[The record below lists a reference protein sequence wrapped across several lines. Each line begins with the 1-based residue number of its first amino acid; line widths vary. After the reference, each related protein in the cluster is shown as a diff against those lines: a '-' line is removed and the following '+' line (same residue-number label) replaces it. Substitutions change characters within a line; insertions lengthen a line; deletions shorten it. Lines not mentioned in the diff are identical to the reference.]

1 MGVGGQEGMVILIIL
16 LLHILAPIPSYP
28 HILLPFPHA
37 RQYLCR
43 MRILHVLSAEF
54 FAGSV
59 AYAVQLAEAHR
70 VQGHAV
76 WLLSDSD
83 ALPTGGTQVKM
94 AISDRRFGQRLRNSQ
109 RIRQV
114 VQREGIDVVHAHSR
128 AASWVSYLA
137 LRGLKV
143 PLVSTVHGRQHLHA
157 STSLF
162 DIYGDKVIAICG
174 NLRAHLVAEVK
185 MTPAKIV
192 EIPNGVAFGSL
203 NEELRTKNEE
213 LADTSAGNNPSFLIS
228 SRLPSVPQSSL
239 SEAPRLAFIGR
250 FNGGKGERAAAL
262 LEQVFPVLLRAFA
275 SLRVALIGGELNGLP
290 AAGKVALA
298 QLQTEFGAR
307 VEVVGFTNDVAGWLA
322 RTTLV
327 IGAGRVAIEALGAGR
342 PVLALGEASYAGLVT
357 EASFAAAAASN
368 FGDISAQQTTNE
380 VDFAQLLTDARAFL
394 QAPLPMTT
402 ALQQRVRAHYSL
414 ATVAARVLETYQ
426 AARMRKAVPDFI
438 PVLMYHKIPDA
449 PLATKHQ
456 IYVTKANFEKHLAYF
471 KQRKLT
477 PITFVDYLQYASG
490 ERPLADFPARP
501 IILTFDDGYVD
512 NYTNLLPLMQRY
524 GYRGVMYLLG
534 DFDVRHNQWDLAVDP
549 TEPRSEIMD
558 QAQKQA
564 FVAAGWEIG
573 AHTMSHPRLTTLPP
587 AEVTAELQR
596 SKTALETALQTEI
609 VSFAY
614 PYGDLNEAV
623 KSAVRG
629 AGFVLGVATD
639 TGGLHLE
646 DDRMQVFRINMFPN
660 ETPGSLFKKTSSW
673 YRKYYR
679 WKRGK

>member
-1 MGVGGQEGMVILIIL
+1 
-16 LLHILAPIPSYP
+16 
-28 HILLPFPHA
+28 
-37 RQYLCR
+37 

-70 VQGHAV
+70 AQGHAV
-76 WLLSDSD
+76 WLVSDSD
-83 ALPTGGTQVKM
+83 ELPTGGTQVKA

-114 VQREGIDVVHAHSR
+114 VQRESIDVVHAHSR

-143 PLVSTVHGRQHLHA
+143 PLVSTIHGRQHLHT

-174 NLRAHLVAEVK
+174 NLREHLVAEVK
-185 MTPAKIV
+185 MAPGKIV
-192 EIPNGVAFGSL
+192 EIPNGVAFAAF
-203 NEELRTKNEE
+203 NEES
-213 LADTSAGNNPSFLIS
+213 ADASARNSSSFLLS
-228 SRLPSVPQSSL
+228 PSSL

-262 LEQVFPVLLRAFA
+262 LGQVFPVLLREFA
-275 SLRVALIGGELNGLP
+275 SLRVALIGGELDGLP
-290 AAGKVALA
+290 AAGKMALT
-298 QLQTEFGAR
+298 QLQAEFGAR
-307 VEVVGFTNDVAGWLA
+307 IEVVGFTSDVAGWLA
-322 RTTLV
+322 HTTLV

-342 PVLALGEASYAGLVT
+342 PVLALGEASYAGLVA

-368 FGDISAQQTTNE
+368 FGDISALQTTNE
-380 VDFAQLLTDARAFL
+380 VDFAQLLNDARAFL
-394 QAPLPMTT
+394 QAPSPV
-402 ALQQRVRAHYSL
+402 AISLQQRVRAHYSL

-456 IYVTKANFEKHLAYF
+456 IYVTKEHFARHLAYF
-471 KQRKLT
+471 HKRQLT
-477 PITFVDYLQYASG
+477 PITFADYLQYARG

-512 NYTNLLPLMQRY
+512 NYTNLLPLMQQY

-549 TEPRSEIMD
+549 TEPRSDIMD
-558 QAQKQA
+558 QTQKQA

-573 AHTMSHPRLTTLPP
+573 AHTMSHPRLTTLPL
-587 AEVTAELQR
+587 AEVAAEMQR
-596 SKTALETALQTEI
+596 SKAALETVLQTEI

-614 PYGDLNEAV
+614 PYGDYNEDV
-623 KSAVRG
+623 KIVARE
-629 AGFVLGVATD
+629 AGFALGVATD

>member
-1 MGVGGQEGMVILIIL
+1 
-16 LLHILAPIPSYP
+16 
-28 HILLPFPHA
+28 
-37 RQYLCR
+37 

-70 VQGHAV
+70 AQGHAV
-76 WLLSDSD
+76 WLMSDSD
-83 ALPTGGTQVKM
+83 QLPTGGTQVKA
-94 AISDRRFGQRLRNSQ
+94 AISDRHLGQRLRNA
-109 RIRQV
+109 RLIRRL
-114 VQREGIDVVHAHSR
+114 VQRENIDVVHCHSR
-128 AASWVSYLA
+128 AASWVSYFA
-137 LRGLKV
+137 LRGLKI
-143 PLVSTVHGRQHLHA
+143 PLVSTVHGRQHLHTA
-157 STSLF
+157 KALV
-162 DIYGDKVIAICG
+162 DVYGDKVIAICG
-174 NLRAHLVAEVK
+174 NLREHLLTEINMSA
-185 MTPAKIV
+185 ARIV
-192 EIPNGVAFGSL
+192 EIPNGVPFRINEKLSSS
-203 NEELRTKNEE
+203 NEELT
-213 LADTSAGNNPSFLIS
+213 TNN
-228 SRLPSVPQSSL
+228 SSL
-239 SEAPRLAFIGR
+239 RIAFIGR

-262 LEQVFPVLLRAFA
+262 LEQVFPVLLREFA
-275 SLRVALIGGELNGLP
+275 SLRVALIGGELEALP
-290 AAGKVALA
+290 AAGKMALA
-298 QLQTEFGAR
+298 QLQAEFSAR
-307 VEVVGFTNDVAGWLA
+307 VEVVGFTSDVAGWLA

-342 PVLALGEASYAGLVT
+342 SVLALGEASYAGLVA

-368 FGDISAQQTTNE
+368 FGDISALQTTNE

-394 QAPLPMTT
+394 QAPVPVATS
-402 ALQQRVRAHYSL
+402 LQQRVRAHYSL

-426 AARMRKAVPDFI
+426 AARMRKAVPNFI

-456 IYVTKANFEKHLAYF
+456 IYVTKANFEKQLAYF

-477 PITFVDYLQYASG
+477 PITFADYLQYARG

-512 NYTNLLPLMQRY
+512 NYTNLLPLMQQY

-549 TEPRSEIMD
+549 TEPRSDIMD

-587 AEVTAELQR
+587 VEVAAEMQR

-614 PYGDLNEAV
+614 PYGDYNEDV
-623 KSAVRG
+623 KSAARE
-629 AGFVLGVATD
+629 AGFALGVATD